1 MVTRYAYYY
10 RNLLDKK
17 LHAVRMVANKGVKV
31 DFHFHPIRYRN
42 RYNSTLR
49 KYQGNFMQ
57 QNEYL
62 ELGVINTLRVDRHTP
77 HGIFLESLDGKDV
90 LLPQAYVRDEMLED
104 TLLEV
109 FLYTDSEDRLI
120 ATTLKPKA
128 MLDGFAL
135 FEVVDVAPFGAFVE
149 WGLAKDLFV
158 PNMFQKEPFKVGD
171 KRFLRVVYDE
181 RTHRLVGTEKL
192 GNFFDKKPKGLAP
205 HKEVNILIIAK
216 TPLGFKCIVEDR
228 YEGLIYH
235 NEIFEKIEI
244 GSNKKAFV
252 KNIRKDGCIDLTLQA
267 GGTKQKDV
275 SCEKVL
281 SLLKQNG
288 GIMAYNYKSD
298 PELVQN
304 VFGLSKKAYKR
315 SLTAL
320 QESGAI
326 EIKDTG
332 IYLKS

>member
-1 MVTRYAYYY
+1 
-10 RNLLDKK
+10 L
-17 LHAVRMVANKGVKV
+17 
-31 DFHFHPIRYRN
+31 
-42 RYNSTLR
+42 
-49 KYQGNFMQ
+49 Q
-57 QNEYL
+57 QNQHL
-62 ELGVINTLRVDRHTP
+62 ELGRINCLLVDRHTP
-77 HGIFLESLDGKDV
+77 HGIFLKAVDEKDV
-90 LLPQAYVRDEMLED
+90 LLPQAYVTDAMQED

-128 MLDGFAL
+128 MLDEYAL
-135 FEVVDVAPFGAFVE
+135 FEVVDVAPFGAFVN

-158 PNMFQKEPFKVGD
+158 PNMFQKEKFKIGD
-171 KRFLRVVYDE
+171 KRFLKVVYDE
-181 RTHRLVGTEKL
+181 KTHRLVGTEKL
-192 GNFFDKKPKGLAP
+192 GNFFDKRPKGLAP
-205 HKEVNILIIAK
+205 NKEVKILIIAK
-216 TPLGFKCIVEDR
+216 TPLGFKCIVEDK

-244 GSNKKAFV
+244 GSERKAFV
-252 KNIRKDGCIDLTLQA
+252 KNVRKDGCIDLSLQA
-267 GGTKQKDV
+267 GGAKQKDA
-275 SCEKVL
+275 SNEKIL

-288 GIMAYNYKSD
+288 GIMPYNYKSD
-298 PELVQN
+298 PELIKN

-326 EIKDTG
+326 EIKESG